1 MGRPGEGG
9 GGAGGTQPPGSLWAP
24 ERRALTL
31 GLVLTITFMAA
42 EALAVVTIMPQVAR
56 SLGGLHLY
64 GWVFSAFLLGSMVGI
79 VAAGREADR
88 AGPARPYVAGVVL
101 FGAGLVVAGLAPTM
115 AVLVVGRTLQGLG
128 AGAVPAVAYVTIGRS
143 FPEHLRARMMAVLS
157 TAWVVPGI
165 VGPLISAAVAHLF
178 GWRWVFSGLVP
189 LVAVTGALSF
199 PGLARLGRP
208 DTVPTVEHR
217 LVDAVLA
224 AAGTGLIIGGL
235 TVGSLAVAGVL
246 AVAGGAVLVTALR
259 RLLPA
264 GTLRARPG
272 LPTTILS
279 RGLLTFA
286 YFGADAFV
294 TLTIVTV
301 RHHSLAL
308 AGVAVTGSTLCW
320 TAGSWV
326 QARLNQRVEGRRM
339 VQVGLSLVLLG
350 VAGMLAVLR
359 PERPGRP
366 GRGGLVGRRPGH
378 GAVVRPAESDDAAR
392 GPGRPRGLGL
402 GVPQPQ
408 RCAGIGPRR
417 RTRGRG
423 HRRRLR
429 SGLAPVGRGGGGVRP
444 PRRRRRG
451 GPGAQWTAASTCARP
466 PGLTGPPR
474 ARCTG

>member
-9 GGAGGTQPPGSLWAP
+9 GAAGGTQPPGSLWAP

-178 GWRWVFSGLVP
+178 GWRWVFLGLVP
-189 LVAVTGALSF
+189 LVAVTGALSL

-235 TVGSLAVAGVL
+235 TAGSLAVAAVL
-246 AVAGGAVLVTALR
+246 ALVGGVVLVPALR

-308 AGVAVTGSTLCW
+308 AGVAVTGSTLSW

-359 PERPGRP
+359 PGVPVGLAVVAWSSAGLGMGLSYAPLSLMMLREAPAGRE
-366 GRGGLVGRRPGH
+366 GWASASLNLSDVLGSALGAGLGGAAIAAGADRGWALSTGVAVAFSLPAAVAVVGLVLSGRLPLRAPNP
-378 GAVVRPAESDDAAR
+378 PA
-392 GPGRPRGLGL
+392 
-402 GVPQPQ
+402 
-408 RCAGIGPRR
+408 
-417 RTRGRG
+417 
-423 HRRRLR
+423 
-429 SGLAPVGRGGGGVRP
+429 
-444 PRRRRRG
+444 
-451 GPGAQWTAASTCARP
+451 
-466 PGLTGPPR
+466 
-474 ARCTG
+474 

>member
-9 GGAGGTQPPGSLWAP
+9 GAAGGTQPPGSLWAP

-178 GWRWVFSGLVP
+178 GWRWVFLGLVP
-189 LVAVTGALSF
+189 LVAVTGALSL

-235 TVGSLAVAGVL
+235 TAGSLAVAAVL
-246 AVAGGAVLVTALR
+246 ALVGGVVLVPALR

-308 AGVAVTGSTLCW
+308 AGVAVTGSTLSW

-359 PERPGRP
+359 PGVPVGLAVVAWSSAGLGMGLSYAPLSLMMLREAPAGRE
-366 GRGGLVGRRPGH
+366 GWASASLNLSDVLGSALGAGLGGAAIAAGADRGWALSTGVAVAFSLPAAVAVVGLVLSGRLPLRAPDP
-378 GAVVRPAESDDAAR
+378 PA
-392 GPGRPRGLGL
+392 
-402 GVPQPQ
+402 
-408 RCAGIGPRR
+408 
-417 RTRGRG
+417 
-423 HRRRLR
+423 
-429 SGLAPVGRGGGGVRP
+429 
-444 PRRRRRG
+444 
-451 GPGAQWTAASTCARP
+451 
-466 PGLTGPPR
+466 
-474 ARCTG
+474 

>member
-1 MGRPGEGG
+1 MGRPGEEGG
-9 GGAGGTQPPGSLWAP
+9 AAGGTQPPGSLWAP

-178 GWRWVFSGLVP
+178 GWRWVFLGLVP
-189 LVAVTGALSF
+189 LVAVTGALSL

-235 TVGSLAVAGVL
+235 TAGSLAVAAVL
-246 AVAGGAVLVTALR
+246 ALVGAVVLVPALR

-308 AGVAVTGSTLCW
+308 AGVAVTGSTLSW

-359 PERPGRP
+359 PGVPVGLAVVAWSSAGLGMGLSYAPLSLMMLREAPAGRE
-366 GRGGLVGRRPGH
+366 GWASASLNLSDVLGSALGAGLGGAAIAAGADRGWALSTGVAVAFSLPAAVAVVGLVLSGRLP
-378 GAVVRPAESDDAAR
+378 
-392 GPGRPRGLGL
+392 L
-402 GVPQPQ
+402 
-408 RCAGIGPRR
+408 
-417 RTRGRG
+417 
-423 HRRRLR
+423 
-429 SGLAPVGRGGGGVRP
+429 RP
-444 PRRRRRG
+444 PN
-451 GPGAQWTAASTCARP
+451 P
-466 PGLTGPPR
+466 P
-474 ARCTG
+474 A